1 MPVSAM
7 KQFLLVAGVLAFA
20 APAFAQG
27 AASGDAA
34 RGKQLYMS
42 DACYTCHGTTGA
54 GGGPAGPALAHQ
66 GLPAEAILQQLRHP
80 QARMPAYTEKTL
92 PDNDAADIAA
102 YIQSLS
108 QAPKPNAKDIPLLNP

>member
-92 PDNDAADIAA
+92 PDNDAADIVA